1 MHDTNI
7 ACKDQP
13 PKHSG
18 TLLDWIENYLSG
30 RRQRVVL
37 PGAISDRVYIKA
49 GVPQGSILGP
59 LLFLI
64 FINDI
69 VNDIGSNIRLFADDI
84 SLYIIVDNPQTSADT
99 LNANL
104 EKVSAWA
111 KTWLVSFN
119 PLKTESLIITR
130 KVHKQI
136 QKFFEIKYV

>member
-18 TLLDWIENYLSG
+18 TLLDWFENYLSG

-37 PGAISDRVYIKA
+37 PGVITDWVYIKA
-49 GVPQGSILGP
+49 GVPQGSIIGP

-104 EKVSAWA
+104 ERSRLGPRLGW
-111 KTWLVSFN
+111 FH
-119 PLKTESLIITR
+119 LIL
-130 KVHKQI
+130 
-136 QKFFEIKYV
+136 